1 MQRYLFAAVFL
12 GGVSVAG
19 AAQARLQPEAPPSG
33 IVVHLFGP
41 DSVLRNVAPALA
53 SAPVGPQAG
62 GSRAEGSQS
71 VGSQAVGS
79 QAGVSP
85 AGAQTEPS
93 WGNVLHQMFVTGDP
107 DSPNQPA
114 PGKIGHQLSN

>member
-1 MQRYLFAAVFL
+1 MKFRIFL
-12 GGVSVAG
+12 LACLSGVCG
-19 AAQARLQPEAPPSG
+19 ATDAQARLQPAPPPSG

-41 DSVLRNVAPALA
+41 DSVLQSVAPALA
-53 SAPVGPQAG
+53 SAPPAGAAPAGPQA
-62 GSRAEGSQS
+62 
-71 VGSQAVGS
+71 
-79 QAGVSP
+79 
-85 AGAQTEPS
+85 EPT